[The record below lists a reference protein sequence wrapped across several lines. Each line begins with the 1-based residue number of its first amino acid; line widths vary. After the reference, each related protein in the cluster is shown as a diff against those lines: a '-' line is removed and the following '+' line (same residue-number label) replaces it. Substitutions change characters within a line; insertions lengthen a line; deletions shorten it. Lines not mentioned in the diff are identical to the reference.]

1 MNEDWHFQ
9 TASTDGDLME
19 VVNER
24 DEVIGLRTRRQ
35 VHAERLLHRSV
46 QVCLV
51 DGEGRIWLQL
61 RGAAKDAFG
70 GCWDLA
76 ATGHVDPGETY
87 DQAARRELIEE
98 LGIDA
103 TPEFIGRIPASPATG
118 YEFQR
123 HYVLRWEGPVEDF
136 NRDEIEQMRTFT
148 ADEINDALET
158 SRPGLGMTPG
168 VAHVLPV
175 LLRWAESNGHP
186 AGSPAPRRS

>member
-1 MNEDWHFQ
+1 MSEDWQFQ

-35 VHAERLLHRSV
+35 VHVEHLLHRSV

-61 RGAAKDAFG
+61 RGAGKDAFG

-103 TPEFIGRIPASPATG
+103 RPQSIGQTPASPATG
-118 YEFQR
+118 HEFQ
-123 HYVLRWEGPVEDF
+123 HYYVLRWERPIEDF
-136 NRDEIEQMRTFT
+136 NRDEIKHMRVFT
-148 ADEINDALET
+148 ADEIHDALQV
-158 SRPGLGMTPG
+158 SRPGLRMTPG

-175 LLRWAESNGHP
+175 LLQWAESNGRP
-186 AGSPAPRRS
+186 ADSPDHHRF